1 MGDVAHNQ
9 FSCIV
14 RAELCCFCIKQAKS
28 GRLKNTAFATI
39 FIVAYA
45 IFVWASGLKHLFF
58 RDYSTV
64 NGKRATGRENRK
76 GFAKNA
82 KVKLEISTFICIS
95 RPSRP
100 ASPYPLTTPELIQKA

>member
-1 MGDVAHNQ
+1 MADVAKKQ

-14 RAELCCFCIKQAKS
+14 RAELCCFCIKQAES
-28 GRLKNTAFATI
+28 SRLKNAAFAII
-39 FIVAYA
+39 FRAAYA
-45 IFVWASGLKHLFF
+45 VFFWASGLKHLFF

-64 NGKRATGRENRK
+64 NGKRATGRENRD

-82 KVKLEISTFICIS
+82 KVKPEISTFICIS

-100 ASPYPLTTPELIQKA
+100 ASPYLQTTSKLIQKA

>member
-1 MGDVAHNQ
+1 MADVGKKQ

-14 RAELCCFCIKQAKS
+14 RAELCCFCIKQAES
-28 GRLKNTAFATI
+28 SRLKNAAFAII
-39 FIVAYA
+39 FRAAYA
-45 IFVWASGLKHLFF
+45 VFVWASGLKHLFF

-64 NGKRATGRENRK
+64 NGKRATGRENRD

-100 ASPYPLTTPELIQKA
+100 ASPYLQTTSKLIQKA

>member
-1 MGDVAHNQ
+1 MADVAHNQ

-14 RAELCCFCIKQAKS
+14 RAELCCFCIKQAES
-28 GRLKNTAFATI
+28 SRIKNAAFAI
-39 FIVAYA
+39 ILIVAYA

-76 GFAKNA
+76 GFEKNA
-82 KVKLEISTFICIS
+82 KVKAEISTFILIS

-100 ASPYPLTTPELIQKA
+100 ASPCLQTIPELIQKA